1 MKSNHLIAQC
11 SIAALVAGCVS
22 PSQMLVGPQGDVR
35 RCAANGWGYVGA
47 PLAEHSVHNCV
58 DDMQRLGYVPVEKAG
73 AIGVL
78 LSDSAP
84 NSVTVAFISPDSP
97 ASKAGLLI
105 GDRVIKVNGQQV
117 LSQAAARAMM
127 FGKVGESISLT
138 IERNGAEKD
147 FQIQRGAVIAPDQ
160 TSAPKS

>member
-1 MKSNHLIAQC
+1 
-11 SIAALVAGCVS
+11 
-22 PSQMLVGPQGDVR
+22 
-35 RCAANGWGYVGA
+35 
-47 PLAEHSVHNCV
+47 
-58 DDMQRLGYVPVEKAG
+58 MQRLGYVPVEKAG

-138 IERNGAEKD
+138 IERNGGEKD